1 MMQMSYFKNIRAVIF
16 DMDGLLLDSESVAM
30 STFLESCREH
40 GLEPDIKVYF
50 KCVGTN
56 EAGTREILT
65 KGYGPDFPFDAV
77 FTLWNKKYWDAALN
91 RPIPVKA
98 GALDLLQYLGNEEI
112 RKAVV
117 TSTRREKAIRML
129 SNANLLDYFEFVL
142 CGDEINKGKPDPE
155 MYLTGCNKL
164 HVQPLN
170 CLALEDS
177 DNGVLSAFNAG
188 MTVIQVPDMVT
199 PGERVKVL
207 GHRVVGSL
215 SKVEELLRAGSLELR
230 FKR

>member
-1 MMQMSYFKNIRAVIF
+1 MMQMSDLKNIKAVIF

-30 STFLESCREH
+30 STFIDSCREH
-40 GLEPDIKVYF
+40 GIEPDIKVYY

-56 EAGTREILT
+56 EAGTREVLT
-65 KGYGPDFPFDAV
+65 RGYGPDFPFDTV

-91 RPIPVKA
+91 RPVPVKA
-98 GALDLLQYLGNEEI
+98 GAIDLLLYLGIEKI

-117 TSTRREKAIRML
+117 TSTRRGKAIRML
-129 SNANLLDYFEFVL
+129 SNANLLDFFEFVL

-164 HVQPLN
+164 LEQPAD

-177 DNGVLSAFNAG
+177 DNGVLSAYNAG
-188 MTVIQVPDMVT
+188 MNVIQVPDMVA
-199 PGERVKVL
+199 PGDKVKAL
-207 GHRVVGSL
+207 GHRVARSL
-215 SKVEELLRAGSLELR
+215 AEVEELLRAEAGL
-230 FKR
+230 